1 MGLFSSAQELLYPIY
16 GAMQKLSSGNGV
28 RCVNDSKGRVTLYSK
43 MLASGNLAEL
53 AFDIQS
59 MAARAATTEAAARAL
74 VEEMRTATGQL
85 VNIDPNN
92 NWPRVGFSKIAHVV
106 VVAEQLSAFFNSS
119 SNVPRTM
126 GIGRSMQVSSGVY
139 FVGAG
144 QAEIRPIFQ
153 KNRDTGQG
161 SYRVYPDG
169 GNNKNNDLKI
179 ISHED
184 LAYHAKSGSSIRCL
198 LPSGAS
204 SNRSLNSKDVIG
216 LVIDGAYIPS
226 TLPAGR
232 SARDRG
238 LPVEELRKVTADYIW
253 KAVQGLL
260 AGVQAEDFGAS
271 VDYDLLVEDGAR
283 LAPKQVFGLAASDAL
298 GFSVKPFHFTA
309 GANTV
314 CFQLLEDAGYRI
326 VPKDSDPVPI
336 DVPAEQEQREWAEGS
351 PRLVSHFRRERAA
364 GLANAKKAEFRKQ
377 HGRLFCE
384 GCKFEPFETYGV
396 YAEACI
402 EVHHNA
408 VRIADMNPGQKTTLD
423 DLQCL
428 CANCHRVLH
437 RQLAVAVDRVT

>member
-53 AFDIQS
+53 AFDIKS

-74 VEEMRTATGQL
+74 VEEMRTATGQP
-85 VNIDPNN
+85 VNIDPDNK
-92 NWPRVGFSKIAHVV
+92 WPRVGFSKIAHVV
-106 VVAEQLSAFFNSS
+106 VVAEQLSAFFNLS
-119 SNVPRTM
+119 SNDPRTM

-139 FVGAG
+139 FVDAG
-144 QAEIRPIFQ
+144 KAEIRPVFQ
-153 KNRDTGQG
+153 KNRETGQG

-169 GNNKNNDLKI
+169 GNNKSNDLKI

-184 LAYHAKSGSSIRCL
+184 LAYHARSGSSIRCL
-198 LPSGAS
+198 LPTGAS

-226 TLPAGR
+226 TLPAAH
-232 SARDRG
+232 SARERG
-238 LPVEELRKVTADYIW
+238 LPLEQLRKVTADYIW

-271 VDYDLLVEDGAR
+271 VDYDLLVDDGVR

-326 VPKDSDPVPI
+326 VAKDSHPVLT
-336 DVPAEQEQREWAEGS
+336 DVPAEQEERVWAEGA
-351 PRLVSHFRRERAA
+351 PKLVSHFRRERAA
-364 GLANAKKAEFRKQ
+364 GLARAKKAEFLAQ

-384 GCKFEPFETYGV
+384 RCELEPSKIYGI

-408 VRIADMNPGQKTTLD
+408 VHVADMNPGQKTTLD
-423 DLQCL
+423 QLQCL

-437 RQLAVAVDRVT
+437 RQLAVTANRAT